1 MSKIRIATCSCNL
14 VTLRC
19 SGDPAST
26 IPFQCLQ
33 SQLRTGSIFGV
44 QVGFLTEQTHIDGD
58 VITYTRIY
66 EDGSEIIFHFCP
78 RCGDTMLLKT
88 EFAPDYV
95 IVPVGLFN
103 EQDFPI
109 RGVST
114 YEEKSKGWIKFDSEI
129 DQFVK

>member
-33 SQLRTGSIFGV
+33 NQLRTGSVFGV
-44 QVGFLTEQTHIDGD
+44 QVGFHTRQLRSDGD
-58 VITYTRIY
+58 ILTYTRLY
-66 EDGSEIIFHFCP
+66 DDGSRIIFHFCP

-88 EFAPDYV
+88 DSAPDYV
-95 IVPVGLFN
+95 IVPLGLFS
-103 EQDFPI
+103 ELDFPVH
-109 RGVST
+109 GVST
-114 YEEKSKGWIKFDSEI
+114 YEETSGGWIKFDSEM
-129 DQFVK
+129 DQFA